1 MNIFNICGVNIF
13 LFLIFS
19 LIFDQ
24 TYKICTK
31 NSKSDGALTVIL
43 EFLAGVFILLL
54 IPFFE
59 IKFPTDIKIYILWG
73 ISIIF
78 FAITDRINT
87 TVRRGV
93 EASTFNILRQI
104 STVFILIA
112 GILIFKEEVVFKKII
127 GAILII
133 FSNILIFYEKDVF
146 KNNKFVLLGII
157 ANITYTVA
165 ILLEIDLA
173 NYFNLPMFI
182 GINLMVPAILIYIFN
197 RVKIKDI
204 KEEFSCHNKGLL
216 CINSLT
222 WGLSIFAQIRA
233 YNIGNMTI
241 VAPLCATAVILNV
254 IAGYLFLKE
263 RDNLLKKII
272 AGAIIVFSVFL
283 IK

>member
-1 MNIFNICGVNIF
+1 MNVFNICGVNII

-24 TYKICTK
+24 TYKVCTR

-43 EFLAGVFILLL
+43 EFLAGLIILVL
-54 IPFFE
+54 IPFFD

-104 STVFILIA
+104 STVFILLA
-112 GILIFKEEVVFKKII
+112 GILIFKEELVLKKII

-133 FSNILIFYEKDVF
+133 FSNILIFYEKGVF
-146 KNNKFVLLGII
+146 KNNKYILLGVL

-182 GINLMVPAILIYIFN
+182 GINLMIPAILIFIFN
-197 RVKIKDI
+197 RVKFKDI
-204 KEEFSCHNKGLL
+204 KEELSLNNKGILL
-216 CINSLT
+216 INSLT

-233 YNIGNMTI
+233 YNLGNMTI

-254 IAGYLFLKE
+254 IAGYLFLNEK
-263 RDNLLKKII
+263 DNLLKKVVSGI
-272 AGAIIVFSVFL
+272 IIVFSVFL

>member
-1 MNIFNICGVNIF
+1 MDIFNICAVNIV
-13 LFLIFS
+13 LYLILS

-24 TYKICTK
+24 TYKVCTGKTK
-31 NSKSDGALTVIL
+31 NDGALTVVL
-43 EFLAGVFILLL
+43 EFLAGIIILLF

-59 IKFPTDIKIYILWG
+59 IKFPKDISVYILWG

-104 STVFILIA
+104 STVFIMIA
-112 GILIFKEEVVFKKII
+112 GIVFFKEEVVFKKII

-146 KNNKFVLLGII
+146 KTNKYIALGIF
-157 ANITYTVA
+157 ANITYTIA
-165 ILLEIDLA
+165 LLLEIDLA

-182 GINLMVPAILIYIFN
+182 GINLIIPAILIFIFN
-197 RVKIKDI
+197 RVKLKDI
-204 KEEFSCHNKGLL
+204 KEEISIHNKGIIL
-216 CINSLT
+216 INSTT
-222 WGLSIFAQIRA
+222 WGLSILAQIRA
-233 YNIGNMTI
+233 YNLGNITV
-241 VAPLCATAVILNV
+241 VAPLCATSVILNV

-263 RDNLLKKII
+263 KDNLVKKII
-272 AGAIIVFSVFL
+272 AGAIIIFSVFL

>member
-24 TYKICTK
+24 TYKVCTK

-204 KEEFSCHNKGLL
+204 KEEFSCHNKVFL

-233 YNIGNMTI
+233 YNLGNMTI

>member
-24 TYKICTK
+24 TYKVCTK

-204 KEEFSCHNKGLL
+204 KEEFSCHNKCLL

-233 YNIGNMTI
+233 YNLGNMTI

>member
-1 MNIFNICGVNIF
+1 MDIFNICAVNIV
-13 LFLIFS
+13 LYLILS

-24 TYKICTK
+24 TYKVCTGKTK
-31 NSKSDGALTVIL
+31 NDGALTVVL
-43 EFLAGVFILLL
+43 EFLAGIIILLF

-59 IKFPTDIKIYILWG
+59 IKFPKDISVYILWG

-104 STVFILIA
+104 STVFIMIA
-112 GILIFKEEVVFKKII
+112 GIVFFKEEVVFKKII

-133 FSNILIFYEKDVF
+133 FSNILIFYKKDVF
-146 KNNKFVLLGII
+146 KTNKYIALGIF
-157 ANITYTVA
+157 ANITYTIA
-165 ILLEIDLA
+165 LLLEIDLA

-182 GINLMVPAILIYIFN
+182 GINLIIPAILIFIFN
-197 RVKIKDI
+197 RVKLKDI
-204 KEEFSCHNKGLL
+204 KEEISIHNKGIIL
-216 CINSLT
+216 INSTT
-222 WGLSIFAQIRA
+222 WGLSILAQIRA
-233 YNIGNMTI
+233 YNLGNITV
-241 VAPLCATAVILNV
+241 VAPLCATSVILNV

-263 RDNLLKKII
+263 KDNLVKKII
-272 AGAIIVFSVFL
+272 AGAIIIFSVFL